1 MFRMKSAFLILV
13 SASLALPAD
22 KKPKTVAAPTPVLT
36 VDHIMQGPN
45 LYGYTPS
52 NVRWAGDNQRI
63 FFDWK
68 QHSEPIDKDP
78 DTYVVQRDGS
88 GLKKLTDD
96 EKRLAPPA
104 NGTFDKTKSRRTYTQ
119 TGDLWIYEYRNDQA
133 RRLTRTQENE
143 TNPRFT
149 ADGLRLTFV
158 RANNLFALTLADGFI
173 EQLTDIRT
181 GPATDEERKGTDQ
194 QEYLKAEEQAL
205 LEIVK
210 QRAARKKELEERR
223 KRENPRKPF
232 RLTARQT
239 VVALQLSPDEKYVL
253 ISVRESAEGSKTAA
267 VPNYI
272 TLDAYAEQLPTRTKV
287 GDRQAA
293 TRLAMMDV
301 KTGEAK
307 WFDAGFKTK
316 EKDKEGKE
324 KEIPRPV
331 SWGAIQFS
339 EDGKNA
345 VAMVRAQDN
354 KDAWLMALDLAAGK
368 AKALANQHDD
378 AWVRGDLMSQF
389 GFLKDDRHVWF
400 VSEQS
405 GYAHLWKVAV
415 DGGDPIQ
422 MTTGNWEI
430 QDVKLSADRAFFYLE
445 TNEVHPG
452 EQHVYRMSTEGGERL
467 KLTALVGRHEAV
479 LSPDEKQAAILY
491 SAANKPTELYAM
503 PAQPGFE
510 MKQLTVSPSPAFS
523 KFSWTAPPVV
533 TIPARDGA
541 SIYARLYKPA
551 NFAKGGPAV
560 VFVHGAGY
568 LQNAHNWW
576 SSYSREYL
584 FHHLLM
590 ERGYAVLD
598 LDYRASAGYGRDWR
612 TGIYRHMGGKDL
624 TDQVDGVKW
633 LVEQHGVD
641 PKRIGIYGGSYG
653 GFITL
658 MALFTTPDVFAAG
671 AALRPV
677 TDWAQYN
684 HPYTA
689 NILNEPQ
696 KDREA
701 YQRSSP
707 IYFAQNLK
715 GALLICHGMVDLNVH
730 FQDSVRLAQRLI
742 ELRKENWE
750 LAVYPVEDHG
760 FVQPSS
766 WADEYKRILKLFETN
781 LKKVV
786 AERNR

>member
-1 MFRMKSAFLILV
+1 MKPVFALV
-13 SASLALPAD
+13 LSLSLAFPAD
-22 KKPKTVAAPTPVLT
+22 KKSDKKQKAAGAAPVLT

-45 LYGYTPS
+45 LYGYAPA

-68 QHSEPIDKDP
+68 QHSEPIEKDT
-78 DTYVVQRDGS
+78 DTYVVNRDGS
-88 GLKKLTDD
+88 GLKKLSDT
-96 EKRLAPPA
+96 EKKLAPPVSGA
-104 NGTFDKTKSRRTYTQ
+104 FDKTKSRRAYTVD
-119 TGDLWIYEYRNDQA
+119 GDLYVYDYTKDEA
-133 RRLTRTQENE
+133 RRLTRTRDIESNA
-143 TNPRFT
+143 RFT
-149 ADGLRLTFV
+149 ADGQSLTFT
-158 RANNLFALTLADGFI
+158 RANNLYRFSLADGVL

-181 GPATDEERKGTDQ
+181 GPATDEEKKGTEQ
-194 QEYLKAEEQAL
+194 QEYLKKEEQAL

-210 QRAARKKELEERR
+210 KRAERKKEDEERR
-223 KRENPRKPF
+223 KRENPRKAF
-232 RLTARQT
+232 RLTARQS
-239 VVALQLSPDEKYVL
+239 VASLELAPDGKRVL
-253 ISVRESAEGSKTAA
+253 ALIRETAEGSKTAA

-272 TLDAYAEQLPTRTKV
+272 TLDVYAEQLPTRTKV
-287 GDRQAA
+287 GDRPAN
-293 TRLAMMDV
+293 TRLAVLDV
-301 KTGEAK
+301 ATGESK
-307 WFDAGFKTK
+307 WMDAGL
-316 EKDKEGKE
+316 KD
-324 KEIPRPV
+324 RAV
-331 SWGAIQFS
+331 TWSSFQFS
-339 EDGKNA
+339 EDGRQS

-354 KDAWLMALDLAAGK
+354 KDAWLVALDLAEGK
-368 AKALANQHDD
+368 AKALATMHDD
-378 AWVRGDLMSQF
+378 AWVRANLLSQY
-389 GFLKDDRHVWF
+389 GFMKDDRQVWF
-400 VSEQS
+400 VSERD
-405 GYAHLWKVAV
+405 GYAHLYKVAV
-415 DGGDPIQ
+415 DGGEPVQ
-422 MTTGNWEI
+422 MTTGKWEVK
-430 QDVKLSADRAFFYLE
+430 DVTMSRDRSFFYLE

-452 EQHVYRMSTEGGERL
+452 EQHVYRMSAEGGERL
-467 KLTALVGRHEAV
+467 KLTQATGKHEAV
-479 LSPDEKQAAILY
+479 WSPDEKQMAILY
-491 SAANKPTELYAM
+491 SGAAKPTELYAM
-503 PAQPGFE
+503 PAQPGYE
-510 MKQLTVSPSPAFS
+510 MKQLTVSPAPAFS
-523 KFSWTAPPVV
+523 QFKWTAPPVV

-541 SIYARLYKPA
+541 TIYGRLYKPA
-551 NFAKGGPAV
+551 GAVKGGPAV

-568 LQNAHNWW
+568 LQNAHKWW
-576 SSYSREYL
+576 SEYPREYL

-590 ERGYAVLD
+590 ERGYTVLD

-624 TDQVDGVKW
+624 EDNVDGAKW

-696 KDREA
+696 KDAEA
-701 YQRSSP
+701 YKRSSP

-750 LAVYPVEDHG
+750 LAVYPIEDHG
-760 FVQPSS
+760 FVQPTS

-781 LKKVV
+781 LNKPS
-786 AERNR
+786 APSR